1 MFDFFNSAEKSAVYY
16 QRESVITVIIP
27 FSELFG
33 KARMYSKE
41 IAANP
46 MEIGRPAQPHCSPS
60 PQGPVASA
68 NKARP
73 VQKPRDCDVHSAALL
88 SHTAFSP
95 HDSAQLFNTSPQAT
109 KQLFLNVLSG

>member
-46 MEIGRPAQPHCSPS
+46 MEIGLKR
-60 PQGPVASA
+60 
-68 NKARP
+68 
-73 VQKPRDCDVHSAALL
+73 
-88 SHTAFSP
+88 
-95 HDSAQLFNTSPQAT
+95 
-109 KQLFLNVLSG
+109 